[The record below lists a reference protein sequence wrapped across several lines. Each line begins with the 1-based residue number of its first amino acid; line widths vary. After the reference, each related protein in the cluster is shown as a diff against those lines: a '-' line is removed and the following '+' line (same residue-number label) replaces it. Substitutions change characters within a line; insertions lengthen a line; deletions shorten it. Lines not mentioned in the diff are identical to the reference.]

1 MPRLVLGKGT
11 EKINLGARKETQ
23 VTWGEKMEKRARIL
37 LVDDDPDFIEATRAV
52 LKSQPYEVI
61 TALSGEE
68 GLEKA
73 RKEKVDL
80 VLLDIIMPGVDGFQV
95 CQQLKKD
102 PRLAN
107 IPVIMIT
114 SFSERYMETSLP
126 LSQGLTLEAEDF
138 VDKPVAP
145 TELLIRVEKWL
156 KKRG

>member
-1 MPRLVLGKGT
+1 
-11 EKINLGARKETQ
+11 
-23 VTWGEKMEKRARIL
+23 MEKRAKIL
-37 LVDDDPDFIEATRAV
+37 LVDDDPDFVEATKVV
-52 LKSQPYEVI
+52 LESQPYKVI

-68 GLEKA
+68 GLKKA
-73 RKEKVDL
+73 REEKPDL

-102 PRLAN
+102 PQLAE

-114 SFSERYMETSLP
+114 SFSGRYMETSIG

-145 TELLIRVEKWL
+145 AELLIRVEKWL
-156 KKRG
+156 KSRRQ

>member
-1 MPRLVLGKGT
+1 
-11 EKINLGARKETQ
+11 
-23 VTWGEKMEKRARIL
+23 MERRAKIL
-37 LVDDDPDFIEATRAV
+37 LIDDDPDFVEATKAV
-52 LKSQPYEVI
+52 LESRPYEII

-68 GLEKA
+68 GLQKA
-73 RKEKVDL
+73 RAEKPDL

-102 PRLAN
+102 PQLSR

-114 SFSERYMETSLP
+114 SFSEKYMESSIG
-126 LSQGLTLEAEDF
+126 LSQGLSLEAEDF

-156 KKRG
+156 KK